1 MYQPYNYRG
10 GNNLYNEL
18 YLTLHFL
25 LLEIRQ
31 RGSPQYTPMRSV
43 SKWNMHYKQCCNF
56 LASETVL
63 LFAVVPY
70 FYNYIG
76 KNARVNNILYLAT
89 GESDFVIKILEI
101 LQGKNS
107 QETGV
112 KKVLEQASEF
122 VIQKVHEFHYHKRT
136 QCCKHKWVRQL
147 SFTLQANKIVPN
159 KSVVEFFQTSENLH
173 QGIRNLPDK
182 TENKTSIKCPD
193 EPEVTCRIPAVG
205 DYILTTPHM
214 MGYIVSLPDPFVA
227 EVRMDVVANTSSEF
241 NDHKHYIYMDLRQL
255 EWNETQSYWKPKIAM
270 KHRFTS
276 WAPGEEGVDLKFTN
290 EDTQEA
296 CEKFKV
302 KKKLKKYSAAVNSGT
317 KIVPTATSNLTEISG
332 TSKEQKEQ
340 AKNKESQ
347 PDSAYEKNCFEAWKR
362 CAPKTLR
369 NRRAVVKNVCGSR
382 EKLPLKKQPRRET
395 GRSVPTMPGQH
406 CITRTCNV
414 DSQSSSSYKSH
425 HIYAPQDP
433 LQYRVGRKR
442 FSTVQ
447 PHSNQNQEQ
456 TELEVQ
462 HANCNAEQ
470 KDKLTK
476 AAIWESI
483 QIKGKSLMSTLERD
497 NLQSAEMGKLSYLS
511 LQCEEKEKIPPNIG
525 TKLMDENEKACSES
539 QANCKSK
546 VMSTVFADCIENS
559 QTSEKQNEEVKNKE
573 SFNRPDSVSSYQEEC
588 IEAWKSTSPETSE
601 HTVKSA
607 NDLHE
612 KFIPENQLKRET
624 CRTLSIISL
633 NGFTVAS
640 KTSLPFK
647 SDNIYGPQNL
657 QLHRKDRKRNSTLHS
672 LSKQNEMLFR
682 RLEKPCLCQKRI
694 ALAYLKMDPLQ
705 LNERSLESSKR
716 HFLAQTGTVSKTVTK
731 GRAPIPQPSKA
742 PRDRDKTADKTQK
755 TPTVADF
762 REIKNIQDQLDDIRQ
777 GATGGESRLGWLIG
791 KSYLAHGIVLLISLT
806 LVFCLGLGCVKLCCK
821 VLLMQSVPGAVSPQK
836 SPKEARTP

>member
-1 MYQPYNYRG
+1 MEVENLECCPQLWKVDLSNNKIKGLDGLKRFIALGTLDLSGNLLTWKELQKIRHIQILDLQLYGNPELQNDIHYRVHVPPSAVNHRDTGMYQPYNYRG

-193 EPEVTCRIPAVG
+193 EPEVTCRIPGSPV
-205 DYILTTPHM
+205 
-214 MGYIVSLPDPFVA
+214 
-227 EVRMDVVANTSSEF
+227 
-241 NDHKHYIYMDLRQL
+241 
-255 EWNETQSYWKPKIAM
+255 ETAITEINQQIQVM
-270 KHRFTS
+270 RC
-276 WAPGEEGVDLKFTN
+276 
-290 EDTQEA
+290 DTQEA

-340 AKNKESQ
+340 AKNKE
-347 PDSAYEKNCFEAWKR
+347 R
-362 CAPKTLR
+362 
-369 NRRAVVKNVCGSR
+369 
-382 EKLPLKKQPRRET
+382 
-395 GRSVPTMPGQH
+395 
-406 CITRTCNV
+406 
-414 DSQSSSSYKSH
+414 
-425 HIYAPQDP
+425 
-433 LQYRVGRKR
+433 
-442 FSTVQ
+442 
-447 PHSNQNQEQ
+447 
-456 TELEVQ
+456 
-462 HANCNAEQ
+462 
-470 KDKLTK
+470 
-476 AAIWESI
+476 ESI

-601 HTVKSA
+601 HTVKSTKSEGA

-672 LSKQNEMLFR
+672 LSKQNE
-682 RLEKPCLCQKRI
+682 
-694 ALAYLKMDPLQ
+694 
-705 LNERSLESSKR
+705 
-716 HFLAQTGTVSKTVTK
+716 
-731 GRAPIPQPSKA
+731 
-742 PRDRDKTADKTQK
+742 
-755 TPTVADF
+755 
-762 REIKNIQDQLDDIRQ
+762 
-777 GATGGESRLGWLIG
+777 
-791 KSYLAHGIVLLISLT
+791 
-806 LVFCLGLGCVKLCCK
+806 VKLT
-821 VLLMQSVPGAVSPQK
+821 QSLK
-836 SPKEARTP
+836 LF